1 MGIVVISIVV
11 LLRFILMHHCINE
24 PKVYLEVTHIR
35 VGGSGCARTHGD
47 LETCSKLGSGQ
58 AFERCTLLKPAETAE
73 SIGLCSLCLKLL

>member
-35 VGGSGCARTHGD
+35 VGGSSCARTHGD
-47 LETCSKLGSGQ
+47 LETCVLSWAQ
-58 AFERCTLLKPAETAE
+58 ARPLKGAH
-73 SIGLCSLCLKLL
+73 CLSPQKQQKA